1 MENEELGDLSERFPI
16 VDWELERSR
25 MEGDLLLRFRY
36 FTRAMQDIEEASRGP
51 VYVLDRSKAID
62 LRDAL
67 NAALALDAVLR
78 RQ

>member
-1 MENEELGDLSERFPI
+1 MANEGLGNLPDRFPV
-16 VDWELERSR
+16 VDWELERCP
-25 MEGDLLLRFRY
+25 MQADLLLRFRY
-36 FTRAMQDIEEASRGP
+36 STQAMQDLDEATRGP

-67 NAALALDAVLR
+67 DAALKLDAVLR

>member
-1 MENEELGDLSERFPI
+1 MENDGLSDASESFPV
-16 VDWELERSR
+16 VDWQLERCR
-25 MEGDLLLRFRY
+25 MQGDLLLRFRY
-36 FTRAMQDIEEASRGP
+36 FTHAMQGLEEASRGP

-67 NAALALDAVLR
+67 DAALTLDAVLR